1 MKPFMVAL
9 DDKGELHIERKP
21 SLLAIASEGL
31 RSALWV
37 LVHGYEPTNQNAM
50 TRDRH

>member
-9 DDKGELHIERKP
+9 DGKGEIYIEQKP
-21 SLLAIASEGL
+21 SLLRVAGEGV

-37 LVHGYEPTNQNAM
+37 LVHGYQPKNRNVA
-50 TRDRH
+50 TRDRR